1 MKKFLCTLFSLGL
14 LISPFAA
21 LAEPTEVVV
30 RVISKGAKFVGSDIG
45 GARVTIKELA
55 GGKVLAQG
63 TTEGTT
69 GDTDRIMRRAHAVG
83 EPRSD
88 GGSAKFAAT
97 LDLDKPVYAE
107 IRARGP
113 IGHEASANEVSA
125 TMWLLPGRHLRQGD
139 AVLLEIP
146 GLVVDLA
153 EPELKKD
160 EGKAML
166 RAKVTMMCGCPFTPG
181 GLWDADKLALEGLL
195 LKEGKAVERF
205 RLGYAGEAS
214 RFAAELKLPP
224 KGEYEIEVRGF
235 DQAFGNTGLGRT
247 KLSAP

>member
-1 MKKFLCTLFSLGL
+1 MKQILWVLVTLCLAPLSFE
-14 LISPFAA
+14 AR
-21 LAEPTEVVV
+21 AEPTEVVV
-30 RVISKGAKFVGSDIG
+30 RVISKGAKFVGTDIG
-45 GARVTIKELA
+45 GARITIKELA
-55 GGKVLAQG
+55 VGKILAQG
-63 TTEGTT
+63 KTEGTT
-69 GDTDRIMRRAHAVG
+69 GDTDRIMRRAHAIG
-83 EPRSD
+83 EARSD

-113 IGHEASANEVSA
+113 MGHEVSANEASV
-125 TMWLLPGRHLRQGD
+125 TMWLLPGKHLRQGD
-139 AVLLEIP
+139 AVLLEMP

-153 EPELKKD
+153 EPEVKKG

-166 RAKVTMMCGCPFTPG
+166 RAKVTMMCGCPITPG
-181 GLWDADKLALEGLL
+181 GLWNADKLDLEGLL
-195 LKEGKAVERF
+195 LKEGKVVERF

-235 DQAFGNTGLGRT
+235 DQTFGNTGLGRV
-247 KLSAP
+247 KLLAP

>member
-1 MKKFLCTLFSLGL
+1 MKNVAWILGL
-14 LISPFAA
+14 LALFA
-21 LAEPTEVVV
+21 LPLPGRAEPTEVVV
-30 RVISKGAKFVGSDIG
+30 RIISKGAKFVGSDVG
-45 GARVTIKELA
+45 GARITIKELA

-63 TTEGTT
+63 KTEGTT
-69 GDTDRIMRRAHAVG
+69 GDTDKVMRRAHAVG

-88 GGSAKFAAT
+88 GGSAKFST
-97 LDLDKPVYAE
+97 KLELDKPVYVE

-113 IGHEASANEVSA
+113 MGHESSANEASVSL
-125 TMWLLPGRHLRQGD
+125 WLLPGKSLVQGD
-139 AVLLEIP
+139 AVLLEMP

-153 EPELKKD
+153 EPEVKKD
-160 EGKAML
+160 EGKVML

-195 LKEGKAVERF
+195 LKEGKVVERF

-235 DQAFGNTGLGRT
+235 DQAFGNTGLGRG
-247 KLSAP
+247 KLSSP